1 VEGEIVMATA
11 LIKGEFYNT
20 LTANRHDS
28 DDLKLCMEQTV
39 QKLLENETDMNK
51 PGMLLGKIQGGKT
64 RAFIGII
71 ALAFGNSY
79 DVAIILTK
87 GTKALARQTLAR
99 LKKDF
104 HEFIVEYDAIKLY
117 DILFMPENLPKYVLK
132 QKKLIMIVKKETN
145 NLERTIRALV
155 QTYPDLSKRK
165 VLIID
170 DEADYASIGFRTN
183 RRQGIIELRKIASQI
198 DVLRKGALKSD
209 FLQVTATP
217 YSLYLQ
223 PDELEIPTGE
233 QIIVFKPTRPAFTE
247 LLPIYEGYV
256 GGDFYFKESKD
267 ENSTAYYVYEELSLD
282 ELDALRERDR
292 RSFKLE
298 EALTHRRIEVL
309 RKGILNFIVGACI
322 RRIQQRKSKEREQK
336 YCFVVHTE
344 HGKEAH
350 NWQIE
355 IVDKLKELLEYN
367 ANHNLPL
374 LSGLV
379 KEAYDDLLKSVKITS
394 VPPTYHEVL
403 EEVITALKDDY
414 LMITKVNSETQ
425 VEQLLDDNGELERT
439 APLNIFIGG
448 QILDRG
454 VTIKNL
460 IGFYYGRRP
469 SRFQQD
475 TVLQHSRMFGYRLQE
490 DLAVT
495 RFYTPLVIYSIME
508 KINEFDNALREA
520 FVKEAQHGVVFIYKD
535 PSDRILPCSPNKI
548 SISSITT
555 LTPRKRML
563 PVGFQTNFKTKI
575 RSNLEELDRITN
587 NVTPADNKN
596 QPFLIELST
605 AQSIIDKIYDMLIFE
620 RSWEWDVKAFKA
632 CMEFLSRNTDNKEM
646 RGKAWCLIRVDRN
659 LSRLKGDGSFSDAPD
674 TGGGVSV
681 LDLARKTAIDIP
693 VLMLL
698 RQNGYQA
705 QGWRDSPFWW
715 PILVAPQKT
724 KVVIFASELVDIE

>member
-1 VEGEIVMATA
+1 MDSQV

-20 LTANRHDS
+20 LTSKREDS
-28 DDLKLCMEQTV
+28 DALKRCMEDTV
-39 QKLLENETDMNK
+39 QKLLENDTDINK

-71 ALAFGNSY
+71 ALAFDNSY
-79 DVAIILTK
+79 DMAIILTK
-87 GTKALARQTLAR
+87 GTKALARQTYER

-104 HEFIVEYDAIKLY
+104 HDFIEYDAIKLY
-117 DILFMPENLPKYVLK
+117 DILFMPDNLPKYVLK
-132 QKKLIMIVKKETN
+132 QKLIMIVKKETN

-183 RRQGIIELRKIASQI
+183 RQQGIIELKKIASQI
-198 DVLRKGALKSD
+198 DVLRRKALKSD

-223 PDELEIPTGE
+223 PDELEIPKKGE
-233 QIIVFKPTRPAFTE
+233 QIFEFKPIRPVFTV

-267 ENSTAYYVYEELSLD
+267 ENSIAYYVYEELSLD

-298 EALTHRRIEVL
+298 EAPTHRRIEVL

-344 HGKEAH
+344 HAKEAH

-367 ANHNLPL
+367 ANHDLPL

-379 KEAYDDLLKSVKITS
+379 KEAYDDLSKSVKITS
-394 VPPTYHEVL
+394 VPPTYQEVL

-460 IGFYYGRRP
+460 IGYYYGRRP
-469 SRFQQD
+469 GRLQQD
-475 TVLQHSRMFGYRLQE
+475 TVLQHSRMFGYRPE
-490 DLAVT
+490 KDLVVT
-495 RFYTPLVIYSIME
+495 RFYTALEIYSIME
-508 KINEFDNALREA
+508 RINEFDDALREA
-520 FVKEAQHGVVFIYKD
+520 FEKGAQTGVIFIRID
-535 PSDRILPCSPNKI
+535 PSNKLIPCSPNKI
-548 SISSITT
+548 SISSTTT
-555 LTPRKRML
+555 LTPHKRIL
-563 PVGFQTNFKTKI
+563 PVGFQTDYKTKI
-575 RSNLEELDRITN
+575 RSNLEELDRVISN
-587 NVTPADNKN
+587 KIPAGNKN
-596 QPFLIELST
+596 KPFLIELSLV
-605 AQSIIDKIYDMLIFE
+605 QSIIDMIYGMLIFE
-620 RSWEWDVKAFKA
+620 PGWEWDVKAFKA

-646 RGKAWCLIRVDRN
+646 QGKVWCLVRADRD
-659 LSRLKGDGSFSDAPD
+659 LSRFKGDGGFSDSPD
-674 TGGGVSV
+674 TKDETDWSM
-681 LDLARKTAIDIP
+681 KTAIDIP
-693 VLMLL
+693 ILMLF
-698 RQNGYQA
+698 RQNGDKA
-705 QGWRDSPFWW
+705 KGWMDSPFWW

-724 KVVIFASELVDIE
+724 RVVIFASELVDIE

>member
-1 VEGEIVMATA
+1 MATA

-71 ALAFGNSY
+71 ALAFDNNY

-155 QTYPDLSKRK
+155 QTYPDLGKRK

-223 PDELEIPTGE
+223 PDDLEIPTGE

-256 GGDFYFKESKD
+256 GGDFYFRESKD
-267 ENSTAYYVYEELSLD
+267 ENSIAYYVYEELSLD

-298 EALTHRRIEVL
+298 EALTHRKIEML

-322 RRIQQRKSKEREQK
+322 RRIQQRKAKEREQN

-344 HGKEAH
+344 HGKVAH

-367 ANHNLPL
+367 ANYNLSL

-379 KEAYDDLLKSVKITS
+379 KEAYSDLSKSVKITS
-394 VPPTYHEVL
+394 VLPTYQEVL
-403 EEVITALKDDY
+403 EEVVTALKEDY

-425 VEQLLDDNGELERT
+425 VELLLDDNGELERT

-469 SRFQQD
+469 GRFQQD
-475 TVLQHSRMFGYRLQE
+475 TVLQHSRMFGYRSKE

-495 RFYTPLVIYSIME
+495 RFYTALEIYSIME
-508 KINEFDNALREA
+508 KINEFDSALREA
-520 FVKEAQHGVVFIYKD
+520 FEKEAHREVVFICMDTSNK
-535 PSDRILPCSPNKI
+535 IVPCSPNKI
-548 SISSITT
+548 SVSSTTT
-555 LTPRKRML
+555 LTPYKRML
-563 PVGFQTNFKTKI
+563 PIGFQTDYKTKI
-575 RSNLEELDRITN
+575 RNTLEELDKIIYSK
-587 NVTPADNKN
+587 VPAGDKNK
-596 QPFLIELST
+596 PFLIELSM
-605 AQSIIDKIYDMLIFE
+605 AQSIIDMIYNTFIFE
-620 RSWEWDVKAFKA
+620 HDREWDVEAFKA
-632 CMEFLSRNTDNKEM
+632 SLEFLSKNSDNLKTQ
-646 RGKAWCLIRVDRN
+646 GKVWCLVRTGRKI
-659 LSRLKGDGSFSDAPD
+659 SRFKAGGMIFSDAPD
-674 TGGGVSV
+674 TPQDEGEIAKQV
-681 LDLARKTAIDIP
+681 AIDIP
-693 VLMLL
+693 VLILL
-698 RQNGYQA
+698 RQEGLKE

-715 PILVAPQKT
+715 PVMVAPKRMRA
-724 KVVIFASELVDIE
+724 VIFASELVDIE

>member
-1 VEGEIVMATA
+1 MDSQVLV
-11 LIKGEFYNT
+11 KGEFYNA
-20 LTANRHDS
+20 LTTARGDS
-28 DDLKLCMEQTV
+28 DDLKCCMEQAV
-39 QKLLENETDMNK
+39 QKLLDNETDMNK

-71 ALAFGNSY
+71 ALAFDNNY

-87 GTKALARQTLAR
+87 GTKALARQTYER

-104 HEFIVEYDAIKLY
+104 HDFIEYGVVKLY
-117 DILFMPENLPKYVLK
+117 DIMFMPENLPKYVLR
-132 QKKLIMIVKKETN
+132 QKLIMIVKKETN

-155 QTYPDLSKRK
+155 QKYPDLSKRK

-183 RRQGIIELRKIASQI
+183 RQQGIIELRRIASQI
-198 DVLRKGALKSD
+198 DILRKKALKSD

-223 PDELEIPTGE
+223 PDELEIPKGE
-233 QIIVFKPTRPAFTE
+233 QIIVFKPTRPAFTV

-256 GGDFYFKESKD
+256 GGDFYFRESKD
-267 ENSTAYYVYEELSLD
+267 ENSIAYHVYEELSTE
-282 ELDALRERDR
+282 ELDALKGRDR
-292 RSFKLE
+292 RSFKIE
-298 EALTHRRIEVL
+298 EALTHKKLEMLRR
-309 RKGILNFIVGACI
+309 GILNFIVGACI
-322 RRIQQRKSKEREQK
+322 RRIQQRKSKERGQN

-350 NWQIE
+350 SWQIE

-379 KEAYDDLLKSVKITS
+379 KEAYDDLTKSVKIMS
-394 VPPTYHEVL
+394 VPPTYQEVL
-403 EEVITALKDDY
+403 EEVITALKEDY

-469 SRFQQD
+469 GRFQQD
-475 TVLQHSRMFGYRLQE
+475 TVLQHSRMFGYRLKE

-495 RFYTPLVIYSIME
+495 RFYTALEIYSIME

-520 FVKEAQHGVVFIYKD
+520 FEKGAQSDGVVFICKD
-535 PSDRILPCSPNKI
+535 PSNRILPCSPNKI
-548 SISSITT
+548 SISSTTTIT
-555 LTPRKRML
+555 PHKRML
-563 PVGFQTNFKTKI
+563 PIGFQTDYKTNI
-575 RSNLEELDRITN
+575 RSTLEELDKIIYSK
-587 NVTPADNKN
+587 VPADNKN
-596 QPFLIELST
+596 KPFLVELSI
-605 AQSIIDKIYDMLIFE
+605 AQSIIDTIYATLIFE
-620 RSWEWDVKAFKA
+620 QDRAWDVEAFKSSL
-632 CMEFLSRNTDNKEM
+632 EFLSKNSDNPKT
-646 RGKAWCLIRVDRN
+646 RGKVWCLVRDGRRI
-659 LSRLKGDGSFSDAPD
+659 SRFKTGGMIFSDAPD
-674 TGGGVSV
+674 TPQDEGEVAKQV
-681 LDLARKTAIDIP
+681 AIDIP

-698 RQNGYQA
+698 RQEGLEE
-705 QGWRDSPFWW
+705 QGWRNSPFWW
-715 PILVAPQKT
+715 PVMVAPKRMRP
-724 KVVIFASELVDIE
+724 VIFASELVDIE